1 MFYYLFSKLNG
12 VNFFPYYVVTPNI
25 YAIGTASGT
34 LLDVYYKTNK
44 KVLIIKTS
52 LFSNL
57 LGYKVCN
64 HSFFDKIYKE
74 KFDLNIFDRFFR
86 LIFRILIE
94 FEFILR
100 RSFLLIMKNLFKKNL
115 SEEMGFPGI
124 GVRDLYNTERY
135 KHNNFHDQNYKSI
148 KKFYKKK
155 IFNVKLKID
164 QKKLDQYELIK
175 KLNNKKYVCIHV
187 RNTNY
192 RKDKNR
198 RSYRNSKIH
207 NYLTTIK
214 FLIAEGYYVVR
225 LGDTQTDEINYSHKR
240 FIDHGKSRF
249 SGGIMDLYL
258 IKNSSFLICTQSGI
272 YDTARLFQKPIL
284 ITNMVS
290 LFSSYT
296 PSENSRGIFKTIKLN
311 GKKLDI
317 KNYTNLP
324 FYEYLS
330 DYTNARDIQMI
341 ENTPQ
346 EIKKATKE
354 FLNLIQTNNFK
365 LNNKQKK
372 LNLSLQKKLEYI
384 YNNKI
389 RIKNKSESDLSQR
402 QSLKMICYF
411 KSSKGSFTNSYL
423 NN

>member
-1 MFYYLFSKLNG
+1 
-12 VNFFPYYVVTPNI
+12 
-25 YAIGTASGT
+25 
-34 LLDVYYKTNK
+34 
-44 KVLIIKTS
+44 
-52 LFSNL
+52 
-57 LGYKVCN
+57 
-64 HSFFDKIYKE
+64 
-74 KFDLNIFDRFFR
+74 
-86 LIFRILIE
+86 
-94 FEFILR
+94 
-100 RSFLLIMKNLFKKNL
+100 
-115 SEEMGFPGI
+115 
-124 GVRDLYNTERY
+124 
-135 KHNNFHDQNYKSI
+135 
-148 KKFYKKK
+148 
-155 IFNVKLKID
+155 
-164 QKKLDQYELIK
+164 
-175 KLNNKKYVCIHV
+175 
-187 RNTNY
+187 
-192 RKDKNR
+192 
-198 RSYRNSKIH
+198 
-207 NYLTTIK
+207 
-214 FLIAEGYYVVR
+214 
-225 LGDTQTDEINYSHKR
+225 
-240 FIDHGKSRF
+240 
-249 SGGIMDLYL
+249 
-258 IKNSSFLICTQSGI
+258 
-272 YDTARLFQKPIL
+272 
-284 ITNMVS
+284 MVS